1 MKKTLFFIAAIIWTA
16 CSSDHVQEG
25 NLQDKGRIL
34 IIEATKGQADT
45 RGLSPSPDGNTL
57 NAIWSEGDV
66 VSVLS
71 ASGSV
76 LGTLKPETT
85 GSSST
90 TLKSTSPI
98 SVIKGDKLT
107 LVFPRTDRDYTGQ
120 KGTLEDIETK
130 YDYATA
136 SVTVQDINGSSAS
149 TDNAHFLNQQAIVRF
164 TLKVGS
170 SVLKPTSLTIAADG
184 LLQKESTPG
193 PITITP
199 TPNTSEIYAAL
210 SGVDNKI
217 VTLTAT
223 KGSRTYSYTTPE
235 TSPKTF
241 ADGKFYSVTAK
252 LTKEPIPYPQP
263 LTLECFDDDG
273 CTVTV
278 THYRNL
284 EYYQSDIKEWKEY
297 TSDSDIQLL
306 KGEWVNFRGTNATQ
320 GADDYMNIT
329 CSGKCY
335 VYGNVM
341 SLLSKDNF
349 ATMTNL
355 PYDKTFQ
362 NLFLDNDNIFHIN
375 GKDLV
380 LPATTLVSECYYQMF
395 SGCVNLSYI
404 KCLATDI
411 PANNDCTTDWLK
423 GAGTYILDNG
433 GTCTFVM
440 AEGFEGIWEKKS
452 ASGIPDDW
460 DIIEE

>member
-34 IIEATKGQADT
+34 IVEATKGQADT

-149 TDNAHFLNQQAIVRF
+149 TTQATFENKQAIVRF
-164 TLKVGS
+164 TLKYGS
-170 SVLKPTSLTIAADG
+170 NDLNVSSLTIAADG
-184 LLQKESTPG
+184 LLKTESTTG

-199 TPNTSEIYAAL
+199 TPATNVIYAAL
-210 SGVDNKI
+210 SGVNGK
-217 VTLTAT
+217 VTITAT
-223 KGSRTYSYTTPE
+223 DGSHNYFYTT
-235 TSPKTF
+235 SDSKTF
-241 ADGKFYSVTAK
+241 TNGNFYSITVK
-252 LTKEPIPYPQP
+252 MKKEYPEP
-263 LTLECFDDDG
+263 LTLESIDDN
-273 CTVTV
+273 CKVIV
-278 THYRNL
+278 THCVNL
-284 EYYQSDIKEWKEY
+284 QYKQKDSGWEDY
-297 TSDSDIQLL
+297 TSGSEIELL
-306 KGEWVNFRGTNATQ
+306 KTGDRVSFRGTRATE
-320 GADDYMNIT
+320 GDGSSEFMNIQCT
-329 CSGKCY
+329 GKCY

-341 SLLSKDNF
+341 SLLYKDHF
-349 ATMTNL
+349 ATMTDL
-355 PYDKTFQ
+355 LYDRTFQ
-362 NLFLDNDNIFHIN
+362 NLFMGNEYIFHYD

-380 LPATTLVSECYYQMF
+380 LPATTLKRYCYYQMF
-395 SGCVNLSYI
+395 SGCVNLNYI

-411 PANNDCTTDWLK
+411 PADNDCTTDWLK
-423 GAGTYILDNG
+423 SAGTYIS
-433 GTCTFVM
+433 GTHTFVR
-440 AEGFEGIWEKKS
+440 AEGTIWPEGD
-452 ASGIPDDW
+452 SGIPDGW
-460 DIIEE
+460 TVTTE